1 LPVFESFYNQ
11 LFYLD
16 LQNKRLHKLANEITI
31 TSIARE
37 LNIAPATVSRALRN
51 HPKISAKTKKSV
63 QKVADRLNYKTNKIA
78 SSLRSGKTHMIG
90 VIIPSAE
97 INFFGSVVHGIESIA
112 NSHGYNVLIYQSNE
126 THVHEVKGIETLLAA
141 RVDGI
146 LVSIAKDTM
155 DYSHFAEVQKR
166 EIPLVFFDRAN
177 DDIGIPS
184 VVIDDYHG
192 AYIATEHL
200 IKQGY
205 KNIAHVSG
213 PKNIKV
219 FYDRLKGYMGALQA
233 NNIKVKK
240 DFIYQGNVSIESGRE
255 AARHFLSRKLRPDA
269 VFAAED
275 FTALGVMKEIKDNKL
290 KIPDDFGI
298 FGFANESF
306 GEHISPTLSTI
317 DQQTVLMG
325 EEAFKML
332 LQFIE
337 QKGVAVAQKK
347 IVLQPI
353 PIFRES
359 SLRKKRR

>member
-1 LPVFESFYNQ
+1 
-11 LFYLD
+11 
-16 LQNKRLHKLANEITI
+16 
-31 TSIARE
+31 
-37 LNIAPATVSRALRN
+37 
-51 HPKISAKTKKSV
+51 
-63 QKVADRLNYKTNKIA
+63 
-78 SSLRSGKTHMIG
+78 MIG

-126 THVHEVKGIETLLAA
+126 EHAHEVKGIETLLAA

-155 DYSHFAEVQKR
+155 DYSHFEEVKKR
-166 EIPLVFFDRAN
+166 DIPLVFFDRAN
-177 DDIGIPS
+177 DTIGIPS

-192 AYIATEHL
+192 AFVATEHL

-233 NNIKVKK
+233 NNRKVKK
-240 DFIYQGNVSIESGRE
+240 DLIYTGNVSIESGRQ
-255 AARHFLSRKLRPDA
+255 AARHFLSLKTRPDA

-275 FTALGVMKEIKDNKL
+275 FTALGVMKEIKDNKI
-290 KIPDDFGI
+290 KIPEEFGV
-298 FGFANESF
+298 FGFANELF
-306 GEHISPTLSTI
+306 GEHVTPTLSTI

-325 EEAFKML
+325 KEAFKML

-337 QKGVAVAQKK
+337 QKGVSVAVEKK

-353 PIFRES
+353 PIIRES
-359 SLRKKRR
+359 SLRKKIE